1 MNEIIENLKDEVKW
15 TKQYLFIEIQKLSEI
30 RRQIAEGN
38 TDVIPPSAQQALI
51 SKLEGKISGLERAI
65 DLINLELIEQGK

>member
-30 RRQIAEGN
+30 RRQIASGE
-38 TDVIPPSAQQALI
+38 TDVTPPSAQQALI